1 MREVRI
7 WRPFRAGEMSQIAA
21 VNALSDAYV
30 TYDDYKRLAGDL
42 DDAQTRIV
50 ELKQE
55 IAEDAKATA
64 ESQETTGKYMADA
77 EAAQREIELLKKII
91 GAFSRL
97 RIGKYVSWGNAGGP
111 NECEHGRA
119 DGIPCPTCD
128 AEIVSAATGGQ
139 G

>member
-1 MREVRI
+1 MRKVRI
-7 WRPFRAGEMSQIAA
+7 WRSDREGEMSQIAA

-42 DDAQTRIV
+42 VDAQTRIV

-64 ESQETTGKYMADA
+64 ESQEITGKYMADA
-77 EAAQREIELLKKII
+77 ESAQRLLLEVGLLLLEVGAKAAERSIADAAVEAAEKI
-91 GAFSRL
+91 
-97 RIGKYVSWGNAGGP
+97 
-111 NECEHGRA
+111 RA
-119 DGIPCPTCD
+119 AIR
-128 AEIVSAATGGQ
+128 GQ

>member
-55 IAEDAKATA
+55 IAEDAKVIQFMWALLMRRCEKAILLNMDSPEWA
-64 ESQETTGKYMADA
+64 EDLIRQMVEMSKEEGLVNFSDWIKAAEKYL
-77 EAAQREIELLKKII
+77 EYQKEILENLQ
-91 GAFSRL
+91 
-97 RIGKYVSWGNAGGP
+97 
-111 NECEHGRA
+111 H
-119 DGIPCPTCD
+119 D
-128 AEIVSAATGGQ
+128 Q
-139 G
+139 